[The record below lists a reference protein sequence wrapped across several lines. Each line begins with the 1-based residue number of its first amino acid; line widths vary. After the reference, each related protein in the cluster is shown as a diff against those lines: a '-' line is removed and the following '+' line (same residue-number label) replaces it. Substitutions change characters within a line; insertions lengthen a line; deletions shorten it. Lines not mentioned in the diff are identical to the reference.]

1 MTMHENLV
9 SIIELSFIDNYF
21 WKQLSLNLTRE
32 VGGFQQEE
40 YMYETSRDN
49 KYFLINLHISS

>member
-32 VGGFQQEE
+32 VAGFQQEE

-49 KYFLINLHISS
+49 K